1 MEFQVYLDAP
11 MFKLFKKEGG
21 GRGGIVK
28 LSMSFFDYLHSLNTI
43 QKSVHWM

>member
-21 GRGGIVK
+21 GGVE
-28 LSMSFFDYLHSLNTI
+28 LLNC
-43 QKSVHWM
+43 Q